1 MDMSG
6 FGNKRAFDD
15 VEDIFKTSPTAS
27 QHIVWDRDSSDD
39 EKDANVFR
47 RRRQNQQD
55 FMAGLKKRTR
65 RRQQKENMPKDEI
78 STPVTPVEVLEEG
91 ATSPILSRKRP
102 VGFNS
107 SGRIRCSE
115 RVSSGLEG
123 GRPGLRPSGEPLK
136 ECHVAGANAGNRS
149 LQTSS
154 AKRPAAVVVPSPLDA
169 GPPVSCGHD
178 RSLLSDQAARPS
190 PAAVWS
196 TPTPE
201 KEPPASPI
209 ITGRRTAGNNK
220 RKLFEFLDSD
230 ETSDVE
236 GEKVE
241 EGGTKLLK
249 IDPAAEV
256 TVIPE
261 SPESP
266 STPAS
271 QRIETD
277 DIFASPK
284 AKNSVKKKL
293 GSIFRYRSN

>member
-123 GRPGLRPSGEPLK
+123 GRPGPRPSGEPLK

-154 AKRPAAVVVPSPLDA
+154 AKRPAA
-169 GPPVSCGHD
+169 GGHD
-178 RSLLSDQAARPS
+178 RFLLSDEAARPS

-196 TPTPE
+196 TQTPE